1 MELPFPVASRGR
13 ERDVAVQNAMHQS
26 YPQSS
31 SDPACHWHCVYGV
44 YSYSSSLL
52 PLLIQYILLYSKM
65 ADVIVILQ
73 KWAKESKLSEAS
85 LDAAGTS
92 LTLADESFPA
102 DAKVT
107 VSHDNKTCEYTIAS
121 LFLQV
126 VDPKISLPKYR
137 LACKKHKVKD
147 PVKASDKTTVIGFFG
162 LTLAEPAAPPP
173 QEAVVAA
180 TASSVPPAV
189 PKPPAKDDADDDV
202 HDKPLPPREERHDKK
217 RHREKDRHHHKH
229 HKSSSRD
236 KRSRH
241 STGSSSAAAAK
252 TKKAHKP
259 IDANALFTNLTTVVT
274 KRSEKKDKEETEL
287 HKALSPEG
295 FEVTPD
301 LLQEH
306 TEVCQAIQ
314 ANEIPVGNS
323 ASILKAS
330 AEKDLSPVLKL
341 YIDTMAPSKTKI
353 VEAQR
358 LQEQT
363 QRKWRKHLVGKKP
376 IIVLPKGMTAP
387 ITLLNAHEFFGQAT
401 FVTRDVMMKRGASLK
416 TIPTTFSRKV
426 GQRLGG
432 GTVEYELM
440 DNPKSKLP
448 TAKDWERVVAVVALG
463 HSWQFKDWP
472 GIYSNPVHLFG
483 RTFGFYVGIEGAKV
497 PTEVQGWSVVKQ
509 KVNRDKRGLDSVTYA
524 SFWNGLDEFMA
535 IHKPEML
542 PQDEHK

>member
-1 MELPFPVASRGR
+1 
-13 ERDVAVQNAMHQS
+13 
-26 YPQSS
+26 
-31 SDPACHWHCVYGV
+31 
-44 YSYSSSLL
+44 
-52 PLLIQYILLYSKM
+52 M

-85 LDAAGTS
+85 LDADGTT

-102 DAKVT
+102 DTKVT
-107 VSHDNKTCEYTIAS
+107 VSHDDKTCEYTIAS

-137 LACKKHKVKD
+137 IACKKHKVKD
-147 PVKASDKTTVIGFFG
+147 PVKASDKITVVGFFG
-162 LTLAEPAAPPP
+162 LTQAEPAAPPS
-173 QEAVVAA
+173 QEATEAA
-180 TASSVPPAV
+180 SVPPEAA
-189 PKPPAKDDADDDV
+189 PKPLANEKDDDDDGEV
-202 HDKPLPPREERHDKK
+202 HDKPPPPREERHDKK
-217 RHREKDRHHHKH
+217 RHRDKDRDKDREKDRHHHKH

-241 STGSSSAAAAK
+241 STGSSSEAAVK

-274 KRSEKKDKEETEL
+274 KRSEKKDQEETEL
-287 HKALSPEG
+287 HKALSPDG
-295 FEVTPD
+295 FEVTPE

-341 YIDTMAPSKTKI
+341 YIDTMAPSNKKI
-353 VEAQR
+353 IEAKK
-358 LQEQT
+358 LQQQT
-363 QRKWRKHLVGKKP
+363 QRKWRTHLVGKKP

-387 ITLLNAHEFFGQAT
+387 ITLLNAHEFFGNAN

-416 TIPTTFSRKV
+416 TIPTTFNRKV

-448 TAKDWERVVAVVALG
+448 TAMDWERVVAVVALG

-497 PTEVQGWSVVKQ
+497 PTEVQGWSVNKQ